1 MSVTVT
7 VEGTEG
13 ASPPPAWRPGFIER
27 LLGGIVVLMLAAVFL
42 GISLYLLPPP
52 HLQLPEIQPAYR
64 VGAAADIPIGGS
76 RLVNWGER
84 VILVVRSGEQSY
96 AALQGTA
103 PTDGC
108 ILRWDPVSMRVLS
121 PCTSLVYD
129 LHGNVVRGLTTVPL
143 QRYVVF
149 VRQGTVYVTGS

>member
-1 MSVTVT
+1 MTAT
-7 VEGTEG
+7 VEATEG
-13 ASPPPAWRPGFIER
+13 GPPPPVWRPGFTER
-27 LLGGIVVLMLAAVFL
+27 LLGGIVVLMLAGVFL

-52 HLQLPEIQPAYR
+52 HLQLPELQPAFR
-64 VGAAADIPIGGS
+64 VAAAEDFPIGGS
-76 RLVNWGER
+76 RVVNWGER
-84 VILVVRSGEQSY
+84 VVLVVHSGEQSY

-143 QRYVVF
+143 QRYTVF
-149 VRQGTVYVTGS
+149 VRQGDVYVTGS